1 MPGSTQAKPPSSFE
15 RSFARIAQ
23 FRPFGDGK
31 IEVAFARRQFVL
43 AAAAENGGML
53 NSVEECQEACRILW
67 NLELDRDE
75 VDSELR
81 QLVKVGK
88 LKRKPSHG
96 YYMSPDAQVEYAEK
110 ARGSELTEE
119 QALAE
124 WIIAVK
130 AMDPGLTV
138 EQLKLLKQDLIA
150 WVQQVIA
157 KHGMEAALV
166 LYPEHAQDRT
176 EEFLA
181 QVEAHGCDFLPE
193 REEPIRGIRE
203 KALYLFLRNPT
214 GAQRSYL
221 ANLMTTAYLMAVFT
235 IDPEAHEIVRQLTK
249 GQVIYLDTNIVY
261 DVLNLSGPRKYMSI
275 KRILELTRKLGYEI
289 RVTPWTIAEMKHS
302 VRKAREELSR
312 TALPPKAL
320 ADLAAEAAG
329 DDGFL
334 TAYWRKYKETGVR
347 PEDFFDLHEQIEGLL
362 QEADIT
368 ISKEGCLA
376 VDRDEDGIAKQVG
389 LLATIPGGSSKPHPV
404 MEHDAKHR
412 LLVER
417 LRGDGDRRFSNAG
430 YWFLTDDSVLIPFS
444 QEQKPNPSQIPFAV
458 SLSAWTHIVRSLSPR
473 TDDYEQTL
481 VDLLDSPAVRPKG
494 IVSSATVSEV
504 LGRVDMLV
512 KDSTEEIATRMLL
525 DRAVMAEAEQR
536 SGVNRDRFVDG
547 LIEKKGSE
555 LERELQEIRDAAER
569 ERRARE
575 DSERRVIAQSERLKR
590 ERGRRHATE
599 RQLSDVES
607 QRRNETEQALGQLE
621 KERER
626 ATTAEEKLGSSEAQ
640 RSQEVGALQDRL
652 SEQEE
657 AVQRHDSIIRWSI
670 VIALLGLAVGVT
682 LLPLTAGWIS
692 GGWPL
697 VGCIVCSLGIVFAA
711 LAWLLGKKK
720 AGAIASGFVLILG
733 LITGIHE
740 LTSSSSSESASQRE
754 K

>member
-1 MPGSTQAKPPSSFE
+1 VSDTAQLKSSTGFE

-43 AAAAENGGML
+43 AAASENGGAL
-53 NSVEECQEACRILW
+53 ESVEDCQEACRILW

-75 VDSELR
+75 VDTELR
-81 QLVKVGK
+81 QLVRVGK
-88 LKRKPSHG
+88 LKRRPSHG
-96 YYMSPDAQVEYAEK
+96 YFMAPDTQVEYREK

-124 WIIAVK
+124 WIIAVR
-130 AMDPGLTV
+130 AMEPGLSDG
-138 EQLKLLKQDLIA
+138 QLQALKQDLVA

-157 KHGMEAALV
+157 RHGMEAALV

-181 QVEAHGCDFLPE
+181 QVKAHGCDFLPE

-214 GAQRSYL
+214 NAQRSYL

-235 IDPEAHEIVRQLTK
+235 IDPEAHEIVKQLTK

-289 RVTPWTIAEMKHS
+289 RVTPWTVAEMKHS
-302 VRKAREELSR
+302 VRKAREELSK

-362 QEADIT
+362 QEADIA
-368 ISKEGCLA
+368 IDGEGCLA
-376 VDRDEDGIAKQVG
+376 VDRDEDGIAGRVG

-417 LRGDGDRRFSNAG
+417 LRGEGDRRFSNAG
-430 YWFLTDDSVLIPFS
+430 YWFLTDDSVLIPYA
-444 QEQKPNPSQIPFAV
+444 QEQKADPRQIPFAV

-473 TDDYEQTL
+473 TEDYEQTL

-525 DRAVMAEAEQR
+525 DRAVMAEAEKR
-536 SGVNRDRFVDG
+536 SGSSRDRFVDG
-547 LIEKKGSE
+547 LIEEKGSE

-569 ERRARE
+569 ERKARE
-575 DSERRVIAQSERLKR
+575 ESEKRVVAQSERLKR
-590 ERGRRHATE
+590 ERGRRH
-599 RQLSDVES
+599 V
-607 QRRNETEQALGQLE
+607 TEQQLNEMQQEQSREKEQVLAQLE
-621 KERER
+621 EQREK
-626 ATTAEEKLGSSEAQ
+626 AKVAEEQLGNSEAE
-640 RSQEVGALQDRL
+640 RSKEVGDLKGRL
-652 SEQEE
+652 SQQET
-657 AVQRHDSIIRWSI
+657 AVQRHELIIHWSI
-670 VIALLGLAVGVT
+670 TAVLAVIGIAATAV
-682 LLPLTAGWIS
+682 PLAAGWIS

-697 VGCIVCSLGIVFAA
+697 VGAIICSLGIFFVA
-711 LAWLLGKKK
+711 LAWVLGKKK
-720 AGAIASGFVLILG
+720 AGVIASGFVLILG
-733 LITGIHE
+733 LVTGVHE
-740 LTSSSSSESASQRE
+740 ITSSTPDSTSQHQ

>member
-1 MPGSTQAKPPSSFE
+1 MPERTQTQPSSSFE
-15 RSFARIAQ
+15 HSVARIAQ
-23 FRPFGDGK
+23 FRPFGEGK

-43 AAAAENGGML
+43 AAAAENGGSL
-53 NSVEECQEACRILW
+53 ESVEECQEACRVLW
-67 NLELDRDE
+67 GLELDRDE
-75 VDSELR
+75 VDAELR
-81 QLVKVGK
+81 ALVKAGK

-96 YYMSPDAQVEYAEK
+96 YYMAPDAQVEYAEK
-110 ARGSELTEE
+110 ARGSELTQE
-119 QALAE
+119 QALDE

-130 AMDPGLTV
+130 AMDPDLND
-138 EQLKLLKQDLIA
+138 EQLEILKQDLIA
-150 WVQQVIA
+150 WVQQVIG

-176 EEFLA
+176 DEFLA

-249 GQVIYLDTNIVY
+249 GQVIYIDTNIVY

-289 RVTPWTIAEMKHS
+289 RVTPWTVAEMKHS
-302 VRKAREELSR
+302 VRKAREELAR

-362 QEADIT
+362 QEAGIT
-368 ISKEGCLA
+368 VEKKGCLA
-376 VDRDEDGIAKQVG
+376 VDRDEDGLARQVG

-417 LRGDGDRRFSNAG
+417 LRGDGNRRFSNAG

-444 QEQKPNPSQIPFAV
+444 QEQKAEPNQIPFAV

-481 VDLLDSPAVRPKG
+481 VGLLDSPAVRPKG

-536 SGVNRDRFVDG
+536 SGPSRDRFVDG

-569 ERRARE
+569 ERKARE
-575 DSERRVIAQSERLKR
+575 DSEKRVIAQSERLKR
-590 ERGRRHATE
+590 ERGRRHVTE
-599 RQLSDVES
+599 KRLSNLENQHREEAV
-607 QRRNETEQALGQLE
+607 QALSKLQ

-626 ATTAEEKLGSSEAQ
+626 AANAEEKLGSSEVQ
-640 RSQEVGALQDRL
+640 RSKEVGVLQDRL
-652 SEQEE
+652 AEQEK
-657 AVQRHDSIIRWSI
+657 AVQRHDSIIRWS
-670 VIALLGLAVGVT
+670 VALAMLGLAIGLT
-682 LLPLTAGWIS
+682 LVPLLAGWIS

-697 VGCIVCSLGIVFAA
+697 VGCVVCSLGVVFAA

-740 LTSSSSSESASQRE
+740 LTSSTSSDQTSQHQ